1 MESYFMTDAWCFFD
15 ALQDSLID
23 QQKKGALE
31 QVKCSSWKDLEK
43 FLTY

>member
-23 QQKKGALE
+23 QQKKGFRTSKMQFMKGLGE
-31 QVKCSSWKDLEK
+31 V
-43 FLTY
+43 F